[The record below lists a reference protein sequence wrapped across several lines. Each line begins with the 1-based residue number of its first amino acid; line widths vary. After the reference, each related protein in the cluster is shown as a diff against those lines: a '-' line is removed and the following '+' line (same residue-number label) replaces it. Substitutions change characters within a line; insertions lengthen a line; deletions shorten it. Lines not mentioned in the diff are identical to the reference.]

1 MCQHY
6 IRNPFSTKL
15 ATQVEHLETRG
26 LGRFWE
32 VCVISRVF
40 PRAFGVVW
48 SIWGITLGVLGSQG
62 FKEHKQQQGK
72 LFYLSFKLKLFPMYA
87 R

>member
-1 MCQHY
+1 MKSATHK
-6 IRNPFSTKL
+6 KL
-15 ATQVEHLETRG
+15 EG
-26 LGRFWE
+26 LADFQE
-32 VCVISRVF
+32 VCILSKVF

-72 LFYLSFKLKLFPMYA
+72 LFYLWFKLKLFPMYA